1 MLLVMDDFVCGKLRQ
16 WGLSEWIET
25 FEDEGI
31 DRESLYCLEDG
42 DIDKLINKVGPRAR
56 FKKRLK
62 QLKEEQNPVQDTVDI
77 SNQTT
82 STPDIGKRKLD
93 VQGESSKLETPSKRL
108 RKTESRSLSEA
119 MILSDVRQIMGH
131 VNLKLQNQ
139 ENTELN
145 AFLKSKICDLE
156 VDKREMVG
164 VFGKTGA
171 GKSSLINAV
180 IGKKNLLPSGSVNA
194 CTSVMIKVEGNMH
207 NTMYEAEIEF
217 ITKAEWKDELW
228 SMNQFHDNEDQE
240 QEDDEHNEISEK
252 LSALYGDEWKTIS
265 PENLIDSKYFREIPE
280 FLQGRKKILTSE
292 SAKEL
297 SARFVK
303 YIRSDTKQGEG
314 EDVRRWYWPLVKC
327 VTVKVPNNDLLQH
340 VTLVDLP
347 GNGDRNNSRDQMWKG
362 IVGNCSTVWIVT
374 EINRAASE
382 QESWEILKNVGL
394 LLGNGGECQRIHF
407 ICTKSDLT
415 GDLDDHSA
423 DAIRTAISERNTDV
437 KREVHKEFNK
447 LRTLKKHF
455 SEDCLKVFT
464 VSSREFFKG
473 KLLNQEDTEIPSLQ
487 EFLSKLNDCHS
498 ETLNYVSGAR
508 GILSLIQGASH
519 GEKARSKAEVHEYIV
534 KSFVIQ
540 YDMVRK
546 EMEKS
551 YISFEQCLQEG
562 VKNSKSSCDKVLKS
576 FLYPRK
582 GGSAFQRVLK
592 TVVSNGGVHK
602 PKKRKLLDL
611 NRKLA
616 SFLTDSIDE
625 EFRNTFPNDD
635 KRGPFNDA
643 INKFSLETE
652 TLIHKYKNVELQ
664 LIFVKTEE
672 EKLKSRLNKV
682 IRERKKTVYSS
693 LTENIK
699 GSMQQCYNR
708 AAEFRG
714 KGSLEN
720 MRETIVRHM
729 HESKNSMFDQAKDE
743 MMNQLKCLMEGI
755 LQTLHTTMK
764 ESIYLSHKT
773 EERSIPDVS
782 EELAMVRKLYDEL
795 KSGSDTESS

>member
-1 MLLVMDDFVCGKLRQ
+1 
-16 WGLSEWIET
+16 
-25 FEDEGI
+25 
-31 DRESLYCLEDG
+31 
-42 DIDKLINKVGPRAR
+42 
-56 FKKRLK
+56 
-62 QLKEEQNPVQDTVDI
+62 
-77 SNQTT
+77 
-82 STPDIGKRKLD
+82 
-93 VQGESSKLETPSKRL
+93 
-108 RKTESRSLSEA
+108 
-119 MILSDVRQIMGH
+119 MGR
-131 VNLKLQNQ
+131 VNLRLQNQ

-145 AFLKSKICDLE
+145 AFLKSKIRDLE
-156 VDKREMVG
+156 VDKKEMVG

-180 IGKKNLLPSGSVNA
+180 IGQKNLLPSASVTA

-217 ITKAEWKDELW
+217 ITKEEWKDDLW
-228 SMNQFHDNEDQE
+228 SMDQFHDNEDQE
-240 QEDDEHNEISEK
+240 QEDDEHKEISEK
-252 LSALYGDEWKTIS
+252 LSALYGDEWKKILG
-265 PENLIDSKYFREIPE
+265 ENRMASKYFKEIPE

-297 SARFVK
+297 SAQFAK

-347 GNGDRNNSRDQMWKG
+347 GNGDRNKSRDQMWKG
-362 IVGNCSTVWIVT
+362 MVKNCSTVWIVS

-382 QESWEILKNVGL
+382 QQSWEILINAGH

-415 GDLDDHSA
+415 GDLDD
-423 DAIRTAISERNTDV
+423 TNTDAR
-437 KREVHKEFNK
+437 RELHKEFNK
-447 LRTLKKHF
+447 LSTLKKHF

-464 VSSREFFKG
+464 VSSSEFFKG
-473 KLLNQEDTEIPSLQ
+473 TLLNKEETEIPSLQ
-487 EFLSKLNDCHS
+487 EFLSQLNDCHS
-498 ETLNYVSGAR
+498 DTLNYVSGAH

-519 GEKARSKAEVHEYIV
+519 GEKTNSKAEVHENIM
-534 KSFVIQ
+534 KSFRSQ
-540 YDMVRK
+540 LDLVRK
-546 EMEKS
+546 EMEES
-551 YISFEQCLQEG
+551 CTSFEQCLQRG
-562 VKNSKSSCDKVLKS
+562 VTNSKSSCDKVLKS

-582 GGSAFQRVLK
+582 GVSAFQIANS
-592 TVVSNGGVHK
+592 VVSKGGVYK
-602 PKKRKLLDL
+602 PPKKKQVDL

-625 EFRNTFPNDD
+625 EFRKTFPNDD
-635 KRGPFNDA
+635 KHGPFNDA
-643 INKFSLETE
+643 INNFSLDTE
-652 TLIHKYKNVELQ
+652 TLIDKYKNVKLQ

-672 EKLKSRLNKV
+672 ENLKSRLNKS
-682 IRERKKTVYSS
+682 IRKRKKTVYSS

-699 GSMQQCYNR
+699 GSMQECYSR
-708 AAEFRG
+708 AAGFTG
-714 KGSLEN
+714 KGSLDN

-743 MMNQLKCLMEGI
+743 MMNQLKYLKEDI

-764 ESIYLSHKT
+764 ESINLSLKT
-773 EERSIPDVS
+773 DERSIPDVS
-782 EELAMVRKLYDEL
+782 EELAMVQKLYNEL
-795 KSGSDTESS
+795 KSSSDTEPHERAALKPEHWRSTL